1 MCLGIPGRV
10 LEIVPNEKHPL
21 FAEGRVDFGGVV
33 KHVSLAY
40 TPEARVGEYVI
51 VHAGF
56 ALHVIDE
63 HEARRTLRFIEEM
76 GELAELE
83 EAGP

>member
-10 LEIVPNEKHPL
+10 LEIVPNAKHPL

-33 KHVSLAY
+33 KRISLAY

-63 HEARRTLRFIEEM
+63 EEARRTLAFIEAM

-83 EAGP
+83 EGGP

>member
-10 LEIVPNEKHPL
+10 LEIVPNEKHQL
-21 FAEGRVDFGGVV
+21 FAEGRVDFGGVI
-33 KHVSLAY
+33 KRVSLAC

-56 ALHVIDE
+56 ALHLIDE
-63 HEARRTLRFIEEM
+63 DAARRTLAFIEEM